1 MAKSFVQKFVFENI
15 PVRGAFVVL
24 TDTWQTISAQ
34 REYPEG
40 VEQFLGE
47 LLAATSLIGANMAVE
62 GKITAQ
68 IQNNPKLDLAIC
80 ESTSDL
86 RVRLTAKYDSSI
98 VLDEQMSYAN
108 CVSNGVL
115 VISLETNESRV
126 SAHQSIIALN
136 GNDLTVAFEEYLFD
150 AGKLRNLFIFAYTK
164 TKIVGFTLQ
173 ELPGVGHDKVDE
185 VSRLFT
191 LAKTLTKQELLTQK
205 VVTILNQLF
214 NEDDVILF
222 EPHAVVF
229 GCGCGREKVANL
241 LRSLGQQEADSIIL
255 EMGKIEITCD
265 FCNATYVF
273 DADDVHN
280 IFVKLDVNVKCISTK
295 IH

>member
-1 MAKSFVQKFVFENI
+1 MAKSFVQKFVFDNI
-15 PVRGAFVVL
+15 PVRGAIVVL

-34 REYPEG
+34 REYPAG
-40 VEQFLGE
+40 IEQVLGE

-68 IQNNPKLDLAIC
+68 IQNNPKLDLVIG

-86 RVRLTAKYDSSI
+86 RVRSTAKYDSS
-98 VLDEQMSYAN
+98 LALAEQISYAD
-108 CVSNGVL
+108 CVNTGVL
-115 VISLETNESRV
+115 VISLETNESGV
-126 SAHQSIIALN
+126 AAYQSIIALN
-136 GNDLTVAFEEYLFD
+136 GNDLAAAFEEYLFD

-173 ELPGVGHDKVDE
+173 ELPSTGHDNIDE
-185 VSRLFT
+185 VGKLFT
-191 LAKTLTKQELLTQK
+191 LARTLTKQELLTQK
-205 VVTILNQLF
+205 IATILKQLF

-280 IFVKLDVNVKCISTK
+280 IFVKLDVNVNCISTE